1 VRSCAWPAP
10 LPVHVAGVAAVTG
23 MSLVVGLA
31 GETYAYRPDAAR
43 HANPR
48 YTDIAIVPESI
59 GSMLT
64 VVMLP
69 AVPHTRPY
77 RYGTRMRINFPSN
90 VTESTPPESW
100 TMRRSDIKT
109 FVAFR
114 AMPRAVRTLV
124 SWSK

>member
-1 VRSCAWPAP
+1 MRCQKKTAVATGAPDGAGALRSSSWPGRPAVETVRSCAWPAP

-77 RYGTRMRINFPSN
+77 RYGTRMRI
-90 VTESTPPESW
+90 
-100 TMRRSDIKT
+100 
-109 FVAFR
+109 
-114 AMPRAVRTLV
+114 
-124 SWSK
+124 